1 MSHCA
6 GCSNVLAHLGRQ
18 RGGDK
23 RFQISVKSPVE
34 MKPRLQSARH
44 SESVSCNRN
53 RVVCWLACTY
63 FLQELAELSAFGISG
78 AQVLLGC
85 HHGAD
90 AASICVLSRAV
101 HLPPLL
107 RSDGLHS
114 GAGVPIRRRSPQNY
128 RQTYQTNSTMTT
140 ALSPHCCTG
149 RLTLSSYLIRPS
161 ASSRLVFVFVFYTK
175 TFYAAAVRLHGF
187 VVGEVPQLNKKL
199 CFSLVSS
206 PRASTEHPAQAM

>member
-53 RVVCWLACTY
+53 RVVCLLACTY

-90 AASICVLSRAV
+90 AAPICILSRAV

-107 RSDGLHS
+107 WSDGLHS
-114 GAGVPIRRRSPQNY
+114 GAGVPIRRRSPQKL
-128 RQTYQTNSTMTT
+128 QTDVPNQFHHDNGIVATLLHWTSHFILLLDQ
-140 ALSPHCCTG
+140 ALC
-149 RLTLSSYLIRPS
+149 
-161 ASSRLVFVFVFYTK
+161 LV
-175 TFYAAAVRLHGF
+175 
-187 VVGEVPQLNKKL
+187 
-199 CFSLVSS
+199 
-206 PRASTEHPAQAM
+206 